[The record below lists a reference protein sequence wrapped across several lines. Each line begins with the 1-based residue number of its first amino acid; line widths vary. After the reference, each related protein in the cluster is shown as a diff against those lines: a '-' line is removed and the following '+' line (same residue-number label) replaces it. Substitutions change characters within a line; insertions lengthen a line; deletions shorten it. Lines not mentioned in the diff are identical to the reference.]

1 MGIKQD
7 FQHYK
12 TLFHQA
18 MDLLLLRLQLLQ
30 LDISQQTQGLIRLLA
45 ILLLCMVLL
54 LIALMS
60 LLLGFNAVLPE
71 AVKKWAF
78 FFFFSLWLAEVVGL
92 WRAGVRRCQ
101 LPGQQLGQTLADMRQ
116 DVAYLRGQGSRGT
129 HHES

>member
-78 FFFFSLWLAEVVGL
+78 FALTALLLAVVVGL
-92 WRAGVRRCQ
+92 WRTALRRWQ
-101 LPGQQLGQTLADMRQ
+101 QQGQQVGQTLADMRQ

>member
-18 MDLLLLRLQLLQ
+18 IDLLLLRLQLLQ

-78 FFFFSLWLAEVVGL
+78 FFFFFLLLGVVVGL
-92 WRAGVRRCQ
+92 WGCGVRGWYLHGLQ
-101 LPGQQLGQTLADMRQ
+101 VGQTLADMRQ
-116 DVAYLRGQGSRGT
+116 DVAYLRGQGLRDK

>member
-12 TLFHQA
+12 ALFHQA

-78 FFFFSLWLAEVVGL
+78 FALTALLLAVVVGL
-92 WRAGVRRCQ
+92 WRTALRRWQ
-101 LPGQQLGQTLADMRQ
+101 QQGQQVGQTLADMRQ

>member
-1 MGIKQD
+1 
-7 FQHYK
+7 
-12 TLFHQA
+12 
-18 MDLLLLRLQLLQ
+18 
-30 LDISQQTQGLIRLLA
+30 
-45 ILLLCMVLL
+45 MVLL

-78 FFFFSLWLAEVVGL
+78 FALTALLLAVVVGL
-92 WRAGVRRCQ
+92 WRTALRRWQ
-101 LPGQQLGQTLADMRQ
+101 QQGQQVGQTLADMRQ